1 MDLVSSGKRFL
12 AVVVVSLKR
21 EKTPID
27 CVWWWWLAKSV
38 SWQPLITIITTV
50 YIKVILQVILLLLL
64 LQ

>member
-21 EKTPID
+21 EKKHRLI
-27 CVWWWWLAKSV
+27 VFGGGG
-38 SWQPLITIITTV
+38 WQKAFHGSP
-50 YIKVILQVILLLLL
+50 L